1 MSAKI
6 GLLRVLP
13 NRRFA
18 ACVSGLASGV
28 ALAVRPAGAAEAP
41 RARVG
46 PEDAFCGAV
55 LAERLERIFGCPC
68 GWRGRHGQCAAF
80 PARRL

>member
-28 ALAVRPAGAAEAP
+28 ALAVRPAGAAEASGVNGMP
-41 RARVG
+41 QAH
-46 PEDAFCGAV
+46 
-55 LAERLERIFGCPC
+55 RIGC
-68 GWRGRHGQCAAF
+68 
-80 PARRL
+80 